1 MAGHLVETHTHR
13 LHIILGV
20 IELPTYE
27 CPFRL
32 GDTVIPIAPSDDEA
46 NRPPFW
52 VDEMEE
58 FLGRE
63 AKVVRIATMSNFY
76 ILKLDI
82 SGDYNWRDTWLK
94 FVRVDYTLF

>member
-1 MAGHLVETHTHR
+1 M
-13 LHIILGV
+13 
-20 IELPTYE
+20 PTYE

-82 SGDYNWRDTWLK
+82 SGDYNWRDTWLQLIHT
-94 FVRVDYTLF
+94 DYSLF